1 MTDEIKKTR
10 ENIVFIGGKPFI
22 NYVTGV
28 VMQFTTNHAPEVT
41 IKSRGKFIGKAVD
54 VAEIARRKFLA
65 DKEIEVKDVKI
76 GSEEFENKEGK
87 TISVSTLEIVLK
99 NNSD

>member
-1 MTDEIKKTR
+1 MTQEVKKTR

-28 VMQFTTNHAPEVT
+28 VMQFTTNHAGTVI

-54 VAEIARRKFLA
+54 VAEVARKKFLT
-65 DKEIEVKDVKI
+65 DNDISVENVKI
-76 GSEEFENKEGK
+76 GSEDFENKEGK
-87 TISVSTLEIVLK
+87 KVSVSTMEIILK
-99 NNSD
+99 KKS